1 MEAVAFMPSHA
12 RPFHSLLTLGV
23 GARLAIAAGAAA
35 VVWAA
40 MAWALL

>member
-1 MEAVAFMPSHA
+1 MESIAFMPSHA

-23 GARLAIAAGAAA
+23 GARLAIAATAAA
-35 VVWAA
+35 VLWVA